1 MSPSAKLSWARR
13 ASITGHAPARYCRTG
28 LPLLLL
34 PLSSQLFAVQGGQGT
49 PDLPESGPGLLSTT
63 CGLGVLGRDIQR
75 ATLPVLTV
83 GDIQMR
89 PMEALG
95 IALANAV
102 GISAA
107 ARSFRQPALDH
118 LFGGQEES
126 LGELL
131 LPTHHLILRYASPVF
146 ASREK

>member
-1 MSPSAKLSWARR
+1 
-13 ASITGHAPARYCRTG
+13 
-28 LPLLLL
+28 
-34 PLSSQLFAVQGGQGT
+34 LFAVQGGQGT
-49 PDLPESGPGLLSTT
+49 PDLPESGPSLLTATS
-63 CGLGVLGRDIQR
+63 GLGELGRDIQR

-83 GDIQMR
+83 GDIEMR

-102 GISAA
+102 GVSAA
-107 ARSFRQPALDH
+107 ASSFRQPALDH

-126 LGELL
+126 SDELL
-131 LPTHHLILRYASPVF
+131 LPMHPLIFRYGSPVF